1 MQRATTVSN
10 SLRRRSL
17 SRKRPWRFLEN
28 VEWSGNVAVEPQ
40 PAEPPV
46 GRIEV
51 DLLAQ
56 QPLRANAEAIADN
69 QHLDHQLGIDRRTS
83 DLAVI
88 GP

>member
-28 VEWSGNVAVEPQ
+28 VEWAGNVAVEPQ

-56 QPLRANAEAIADN
+56 QPLRANAEAKPTISIRIIS
-69 QHLDHQLGIDRRTS
+69 GIDRRAS